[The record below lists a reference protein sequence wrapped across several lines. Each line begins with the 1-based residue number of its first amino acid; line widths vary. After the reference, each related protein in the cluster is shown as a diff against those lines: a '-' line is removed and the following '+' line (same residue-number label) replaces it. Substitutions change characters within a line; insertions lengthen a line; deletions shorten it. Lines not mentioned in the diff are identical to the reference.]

1 MKKCDDTRERS
12 LIFLSE
18 KTEADCSAKVIKKE
32 IIKKKKTHLH
42 TKKAFKTQKMID
54 TQTNKKKATT
64 KIKNWRLVKDLL
76 SLKKFTQKYLQ
87 VIELFK
93 KTNLHT
99 SRHKYK
105 ASFVLF

>member
-42 TKKAFKTQKMID
+42 TKKPSKH
-54 TQTNKKKATT
+54 KK
-64 KIKNWRLVKDLL
+64 W
-76 SLKKFTQKYLQ
+76 
-87 VIELFK
+87 
-93 KTNLHT
+93 
-99 SRHKYK
+99 
-105 ASFVLF
+105 

>member
-54 TQTNKKKATT
+54 TQTNKKRRNN
-64 KIKNWRLVKDLL
+64 KN
-76 SLKKFTQKYLQ
+76 
-87 VIELFK
+87 
-93 KTNLHT
+93 
-99 SRHKYK
+99 
-105 ASFVLF
+105 